1 MKTPRFAILAI
12 LALASCAEIMRAQ
25 MPAGGPPGWNTAL
38 SKLFGDV
45 KAFSARTDVR
55 QFDKAGKEMA
65 ALTMDFA
72 LLEGDMRVEFD
83 LAQVKGG
90 QIPPTAIA
98 QMKQLGMDR
107 AVAILQPAAQV
118 MRVIYPR
125 LEAYVDLPLPD
136 DAAAAADKN
145 FKIEK
150 TKLGNEKIDGHACV
164 KNRVI
169 MTDGK
174 GRKSEALVWNAT
186 DLKDFPIQ
194 MQMNDNESTVVMR
207 YKQVQMARPEAGQFQ
222 PPAGYTKHA
231 DVQQL
236 MMAAAQKQKGGRG
249 GKK

>member
-1 MKTPRFAILAI
+1 
-12 LALASCAEIMRAQ
+12 
-25 MPAGGPPGWNTAL
+25 
-38 SKLFGDV
+38 
-45 KAFSARTDVR
+45 
-55 QFDKAGKEMA
+55 
-65 ALTMDFA
+65 
-72 LLEGDMRVEFD
+72 MRVEFD

-125 LEAYVDLPLPD
+125 LESYVDLPLPD
-136 DAAAAADKN
+136 DAAVAADKN